1 MSQRSLRIQNI
12 EISDESKCFIIA
24 EIGHN
29 HQGNIETAKKMIEV
43 AADCGVSAVKLQKRS
58 NKTLFTRSYYDRAYE
73 SENSFG
79 KTYGEHREFLEFD
92 LGQYRELQAF
102 SSKLGLVFFATAFD
116 FESAD
121 FLQSIDVPAYKL
133 ASGDLKNIPLMKY
146 LAKFGKPLILSTG
159 GGTTEDVDR
168 AVKVLSDTNTPFSI
182 LQCTAGYPPEWNEVN
197 LRVISDFR
205 ERYASPVIG
214 FSSHDNGIAMSVA
227 AYALGA
233 RVIEKHFTLNRTM
246 RGTDHAFSLEPQG
259 MRKLVRDLDR
269 LHLAMGDGVKRQFE
283 SESGPLEKMGK
294 KMVAAKNLEFGHVL
308 CAEDVAFKSPGDGL
322 APWMIDEIMG
332 RRARRE
338 IATDENLTTDIFE

>member
-1 MSQRSLRIQNI
+1 MKVQNI
-12 EISDESKCFIIA
+12 DISDGSKCFIIA

-43 AADCGVSAVKLQKRS
+43 AAGCGVSAVKLQKRS
-58 NKTLFTRSYYDRAYE
+58 NKTLFTRSYFDRPYE

-92 LGQYRELQAF
+92 LDQYRELQDF
-102 SSKLGLVFFATAFD
+102 STKLGLVFFATAFD

-121 FLQSIDVPAYKL
+121 FLESLDVPAYKL
-133 ASGDLKNIPLMKY
+133 ASGDLKNIPLIKY
-146 LAKFGKPLILSTG
+146 LSKFGKPLILSTG
-159 GGTTEDVDR
+159 GGTAEDVDR
-168 AVKVLSDTNTPFSI
+168 AVKVLSDSDTPFCI
-182 LQCTAGYPPEWNEVN
+182 LQCTAGYPPEWNEIN

-205 ERYASPVIG
+205 ERYTSPVIG

-294 KMVAAKNLEFGHVL
+294 KMVATKDLAAGHVL
-308 CAEDVAFKSPGDGL
+308 CVEDVAFKSPGDGL
-322 APWMIDEIMG
+322 PPWMIDEIIG
-332 RRARRE
+332 RRIGRE
-338 IATDENLTTDIFE
+338 IVVDENLTTDLFE